1 MVSSEALDAAKNQI
15 KKAEEMIARD
25 NLILSKADPVRQAKT
40 ISLEEMIAESIQ
52 IQHSTVEKKTTLEVI
67 KSRLEKMVVFN

>member
-15 KKAEEMIARD
+15 KKAEKMIARD
-25 NLILSKADPVRQAKT
+25 NLILSKTEPVRQAKT

-67 KSRLEKMVVFN
+67 KSRLEKIVVFN